1 MSAVVDL
8 DPVGRAELPDMR
20 PHLRDGYAHL
30 RRRRFFFAKGI
41 KPLHGSL
48 TQPRQLR
55 DVSFALK
62 G

>member
-30 RRRRFFFAKGI
+30 RRRRFFFAKGTI
-41 KPLHGSL
+41 KQHLLHGPAAD
-48 TQPRQLR
+48 T
-55 DVSFALK
+55 
-62 G
+62 